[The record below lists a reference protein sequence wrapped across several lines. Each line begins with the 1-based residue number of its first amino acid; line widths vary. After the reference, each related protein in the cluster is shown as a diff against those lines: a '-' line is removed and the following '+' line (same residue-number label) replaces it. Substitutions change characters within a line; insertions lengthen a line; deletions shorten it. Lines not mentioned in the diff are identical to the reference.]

1 MGEKIVHRKKNKITY
16 WVGVC
21 VYIYIYHMALKNW
34 PVCLVRLSVF
44 ITPNFFMQEKIISLT
59 DQDNSLFVRHCH
71 EKRIM
76 CLVCLVR
83 KLMSHRYVTR
93 YIYFHWFS
101 YEMVSETYIVIGDK
115 KHLSCKKFVCT
126 KKIVPR
132 VKLSILSKTMC
143 EKKIKNEKK

>member
-1 MGEKIVHRKKNKITY
+1 
-16 WVGVC
+16 
-21 VYIYIYHMALKNW
+21 
-34 PVCLVRLSVF
+34 
-44 ITPNFFMQEKIISLT
+44 MQEKIISLT

-76 CLVCLVR
+76 CLVCLAR

-115 KHLSCKKFVCT
+115 KHLSFKKFVCT